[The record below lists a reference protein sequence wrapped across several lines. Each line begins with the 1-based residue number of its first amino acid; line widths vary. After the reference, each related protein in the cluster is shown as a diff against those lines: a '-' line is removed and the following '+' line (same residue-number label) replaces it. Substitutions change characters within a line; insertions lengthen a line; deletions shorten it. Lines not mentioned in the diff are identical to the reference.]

1 MAFNQSLTTIPRRP
15 SRISQVNTSQ
25 LVPNGVCRIRVL
37 SNERQLHEDGRY
49 TPIFIEWLH
58 SSGVATL
65 ARGDLASLTRQ
76 ARPLS
81 AESLHGVTVSGATSR
96 QESAAPFPPVRP
108 TDRHWPPLAAADRR
122 RRWRIGPE
130 FTLPNVAMVKVERL
144 RGASSFLQQSS
155 CSVCLIEAV
164 TSYQL
169 HQLGDNGAWTNSTVA
184 KLPDSNLISSFL
196 T

>member
-96 QESAAPFPPVRP
+96 QESAAPFPPRP
-108 TDRHWPPLAAADRR
+108 ADRPPLAAAGRR
-122 RRWRIGPE
+122 RPPPSLANRARIHAAKRRDG
-130 FTLPNVAMVKVERL
+130 
-144 RGASSFLQQSS
+144 QS
-155 CSVCLIEAV
+155 
-164 TSYQL
+164 
-169 HQLGDNGAWTNSTVA
+169 
-184 KLPDSNLISSFL
+184 
-196 T
+196 

>member
-108 TDRHWPPLAAADRR
+108 TDRR